1 MIHKQPKNMSGMPA
15 IISMIGIV
23 TYLIGY
29 VIVSISLKENESFLL
44 IINSYVL
51 LGNIC
56 LLIGSGFLIY
66 NRQAEWRWY
75 WVFITFAI
83 CSHVFGDIQFV
94 IADLKGVSL
103 PLLDG
108 STFAYILANAFLLL
122 GLLSLVLNQ
131 KNRLHIFQLLV
142 DTIATVT
149 LLGVIVWYLF
159 GLQRY
164 FIQDVLTVEAWLI
177 FAYLSVDI
185 ILLVVLT
192 IIYQVYRQFRLS
204 KTVNWLIFLQI
215 SGFIIFCLADFIEF
229 YFIVQGTVAQAQQ
242 LEVMWTIGFILIVSA
257 GFLTLKYQNKI
268 LVAEQHPLQIET
280 KIPTNIGVQT
290 INYLYGLAFLAMIVS
305 QFAFGVI
312 IVASG
317 VVIVRY
323 IISMYLEIYLRNQI
337 LLEQY
342 KQINNELEKTV
353 EKRTLEIVEKNRELE
368 QLANYD
374 SLTELPNS
382 RFFTRYLAEKLERDQ
397 PFAILF
403 TDLDRFKV
411 INDWYGHDRG
421 DALLQAVAKRLQA
434 QLPETAFLARLGGD
448 EFVIILPL
456 DQPVTEI
463 AQRIVTA
470 FRQSFLLAG
479 HHTHTTISIGISQYP
494 EDAENE
500 ADLIKFADI
509 ALYDVKN
516 ANKNNFAYYN
526 KVEATNQIQAFAIE
540 HELYNALENQE
551 FMVYYQPQ
559 FDLQNRQLVG
569 FEALIRWQHPTLG
582 MIVPEQFIPI
592 AEDIGL
598 IHEVGEW
605 VLMTALQQLK
615 AWQAITDKKLKIA
628 VNLSPKQLQCPEFVG
643 RLSHLLSTVELNAE
657 QLELEITESSFV
669 KEEKIKVTLYKLQLL
684 GIPIAIDDFGTGYSS
699 LGQLKRLPIQ
709 KIKIAR
715 ELIADIANSQVD
727 QAIVE
732 ALIKMAKK
740 LEIITIAEGVE
751 TESELQF
758 LEQLGCEHVQS
769 YYFCPPLPANEV
781 AARYFKMT

>member
-1 MIHKQPKNMSGMPA
+1 M
-15 IISMIGIV
+15 
-23 TYLIGY
+23 
-29 VIVSISLKENESFLL
+29 
-44 IINSYVL
+44 
-51 LGNIC
+51 
-56 LLIGSGFLIY
+56 
-66 NRQAEWRWY
+66 
-75 WVFITFAI
+75 
-83 CSHVFGDIQFV
+83 
-94 IADLKGVSL
+94 
-103 PLLDG
+103 
-108 STFAYILANAFLLL
+108 
-122 GLLSLVLNQ
+122 
-131 KNRLHIFQLLV
+131 
-142 DTIATVT
+142 
-149 LLGVIVWYLF
+149 
-159 GLQRY
+159 
-164 FIQDVLTVEAWLI
+164 
-177 FAYLSVDI
+177 
-185 ILLVVLT
+185 
-192 IIYQVYRQFRLS
+192 
-204 KTVNWLIFLQI
+204 
-215 SGFIIFCLADFIEF
+215 
-229 YFIVQGTVAQAQQ
+229 
-242 LEVMWTIGFILIVSA
+242 
-257 GFLTLKYQNKI
+257 
-268 LVAEQHPLQIET
+268 
-280 KIPTNIGVQT
+280 
-290 INYLYGLAFLAMIVS
+290 
-305 QFAFGVI
+305 
-312 IVASG
+312 
-317 VVIVRY
+317 
-323 IISMYLEIYLRNQI
+323 
-337 LLEQY
+337 
-342 KQINNELEKTV
+342 
-353 EKRTLEIVEKNRELE
+353 
-368 QLANYD
+368 
-374 SLTELPNS
+374 
-382 RFFTRYLAEKLERDQ
+382 
-397 PFAILF
+397 
-403 TDLDRFKV
+403 
-411 INDWYGHDRG
+411 
-421 DALLQAVAKRLQA
+421 
-434 QLPETAFLARLGGD
+434 
-448 EFVIILPL
+448 
-456 DQPVTEI
+456 
-463 AQRIVTA
+463 
-470 FRQSFLLAG
+470 
-479 HHTHTTISIGISQYP
+479 
-494 EDAENE
+494 
-500 ADLIKFADI
+500 IKFADI

-582 MIVPEQFIPI
+582 MIAPEQFIPI